1 MRNQQYAG
9 YTENSNL
16 TYVAGEVRAKRVA
29 PRSAGELMA
38 LCEWQF
44 RAHPFQLQLARRI
57 YGQCLSDLTLA
68 LDAGRR

>member
-9 YTENSNL
+9 CSENSNL
-16 TYVAGEVRAKRVA
+16 TDVAGEARAERVA
-29 PRSAGELMA
+29 QRSAGELMA

-57 YGQCLSDLTLA
+57 YQQCQSDLTLA